1 MEISC
6 STCKYYSKSKS
17 KCLYGDKLHDWSSK
31 KCLIVST
38 TQDDHRYHFL
48 GKKKYKNLSY
58 KFWEPLDSFYDPFY
72 EFFSE
77 KDFNIL

>member
-6 STCKYYSKSKS
+6 HTCKYYSRS
-17 KCLYGDKLHDWSSK
+17 KCHYGDKLHDWSSK

-38 TQDDHRYHFL
+38 KQDDHRYNFL

-58 KFWEPLDSFYDPFY
+58 KFWEPLDSFY

-77 KDFNIL
+77 KDFNI